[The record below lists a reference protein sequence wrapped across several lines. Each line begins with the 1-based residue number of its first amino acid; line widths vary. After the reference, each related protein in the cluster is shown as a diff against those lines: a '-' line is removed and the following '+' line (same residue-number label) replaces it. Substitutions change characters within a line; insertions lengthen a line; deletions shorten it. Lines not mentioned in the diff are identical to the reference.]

1 MDFGDGTPTAI
12 TDLRLAGDAT
22 SSPSSN
28 AWYSLD
34 GRRLQ
39 GTPTQ
44 KGVYIHRGRK
54 IVVK

>member
-12 TDLRLAGDAT
+12 TDLHLAGDAT